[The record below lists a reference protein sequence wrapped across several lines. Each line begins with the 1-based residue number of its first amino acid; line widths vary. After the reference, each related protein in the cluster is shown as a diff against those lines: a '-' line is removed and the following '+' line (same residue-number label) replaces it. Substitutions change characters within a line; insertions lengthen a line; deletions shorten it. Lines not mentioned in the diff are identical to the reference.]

1 MTKVKCLREIIIPKL
16 GLHCL
21 VGETYEVP
29 AEIANGYDDSFK
41 KLIKAKT
48 KKAETAENKESATE
62 EDK

>member
-29 AEIANGYDDSFK
+29 ADIANGYDDSFK
-41 KLIKAKT
+41 KLTKAKT
-48 KKAETAENKESATE
+48 KKADTEENKQATTE
-62 EDK
+62 ENK

>member
-29 AEIANGYDDSFK
+29 AEIANGYDDSFE
-41 KLIKAKT
+41 KLIKAKA
-48 KKAETAENKESATE
+48 KKADVE
-62 EDK
+62 EDKQSTAEENK